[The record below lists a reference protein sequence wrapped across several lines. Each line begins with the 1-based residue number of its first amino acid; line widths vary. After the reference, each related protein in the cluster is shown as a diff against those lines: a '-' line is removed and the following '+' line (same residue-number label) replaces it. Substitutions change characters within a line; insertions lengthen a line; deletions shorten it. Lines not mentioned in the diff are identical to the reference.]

1 MQRVSVLNKQTALR
15 AKELGRVG
23 ENLAPRYLERAGFQS
38 VSNLNEDETG
48 NYPFFDMM
56 ASRSGVIYVI
66 SIKTRNKFEA
76 RSGNLNSRYKLF
88 KRDRIARVQKAA
100 CDLFAVPAWLAIQ
113 VDGEMVSIYFGTW
126 DQLADKTGISMLP
139 DAIQHYECLAS
150 HEPHG
155 LDIEHL
161 KNTYEI
167 RTAGL
172 LNNIF
177 A

>member
-15 AKELGRVG
+15 AKELGRIG
-23 ENLAPRYLERAGFQS
+23 ETIAPRYLERAGFER
-38 VSNLNEDETG
+38 VSDLNEDERQ
-48 NYPFFDMM
+48 NHPFFDAL
-56 ASRSGVIYVI
+56 ASRNGVTYAI

-88 KRDRIARVQKAA
+88 KRDRIEQVRQAVEK
-100 CDLFAVPAWLAIQ
+100 LSAVPAWLAIQ
-113 VDGEMVSIYFGTW
+113 VDGETASIYFGTW
-126 DQLADKTGISMLP
+126 DQLADKTGIPMLP
-139 DAIQHYECLAS
+139 DAIQRYECLAN

-167 RTAGL
+167 RPAPL
-172 LNNIF
+172 P
-177 A
+177 